1 MVEEQKGANQRQSVR
16 INERV
21 LLSHAV
27 ISPARYKAIADAY
40 VKGIP
45 PYNQEELIDVQMYV
59 GAQNALNRLRD
70 RDKDLAA
77 FLQHLDTKVNMLLKK
92 MGDTDS
98 PFDRL
103 KFQEVNLS
111 GSGIAFVSGQPMKGD
126 EVVEFHLILLPEYT
140 YVYCF
145 GKVVNSKA
153 DKRPDGSVAYRIH
166 TKFILLMEED
176 QEKLVQHNFK
186 QQSLHL
192 RNRRLENR

>member
-1 MVEEQKGANQRQSVR
+1 MAEQQKGGNQRQAVR

-21 LLSHAV
+21 MLSHATV
-27 ISPARYKAIADAY
+27 PPARYKAIADAY

-45 PYNQEELIDVQMYV
+45 PYNQEELIDVQMFV

-70 RDKDLAA
+70 RDNDLAA
-77 FLQHLDTKVNMLLKK
+77 FLQHLDTKVNMILKK
-92 MGDTDS
+92 IGNVDS

-111 GSGIAFVSGQPMKGD
+111 GSGIAFAAAKPMKVD
-126 EVVEFHLILLPEYT
+126 EVVEFHLILLPEYI
-140 YVYCF
+140 YIYCF
-145 GKVVNSKA
+145 GKVVNSKE
-153 DKRPDGSVAYRIH
+153 DKRPDGSVIYRIH

-192 RNRRLENR
+192 RNRRRENR